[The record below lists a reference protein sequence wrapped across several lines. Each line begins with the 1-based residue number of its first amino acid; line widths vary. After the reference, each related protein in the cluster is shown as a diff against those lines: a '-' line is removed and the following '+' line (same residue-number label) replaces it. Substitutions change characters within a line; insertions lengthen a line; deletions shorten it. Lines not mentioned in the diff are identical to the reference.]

1 MTVRIQK
8 KNNQTMAMKIELYSA
23 PKLSQ
28 SGSGLRKLIQNN
40 DMPVLD
46 LLVRESIQNSLDAKD
61 ETSPFNYVRVEYRT
75 GDFDTAA
82 LDKELDGISLAGKP
96 EWGHRF
102 LSIADKNT
110 VGLTGEYN
118 HKGSNLYKLAFGI
131 TDAQQAAGAGGSW
144 GIGKTV
150 YFRVAVGMV
159 IYYSRIKKDN
169 GYDSLLTAA
178 FVEDETKDTAILP
191 PVGGQKFGIAW
202 WGSEVSPGDPS
213 IRETHDQQCI
223 DRVLAAFG
231 MKQYEGSDV
240 GTVIIIPFINEKYL
254 LSHNQPARDDG
265 APAPF
270 WMGRV
275 EDYLKLSVQKWY
287 SARLNN
293 RRYVHGKYLNVAING
308 KSIATDDMEPFF
320 RLTQALYNKA
330 ALTIAHSPDVQDV
343 RYEDAEIGSIEIRVN
358 SEINPNEAGQV
369 AYAKV
374 NRKQLGMTVPDNRP
388 SPYEYINSVV
398 DEDDFGRPVLMF
410 CRKPGMVVSYVTE
423 GPWVKGIPKSSEDE
437 FVVAWFVLNPAP
449 VLQLVNTPLQLE
461 EYVRKSEMADHS
473 SWDDLAVE
481 SQSQKPTII
490 TKIKKS
496 VSNKLG
502 KVFEEP
508 EDKPSRNE
516 NTGLG
521 NLLGR
526 VLLPPEGFG
535 RRPAQSPAGGAGA
548 ATVSHKDVKF
558 KYAVMEFT
566 PTGMLLEVD
575 AYTTRRKAA
584 SFGTVLG
591 VDAIAGSIDA
601 LSWESEMGLAL
612 PFAIKSALVTIN
624 SVDGVADG
632 RSFMVEK
639 GGDSAL
645 GALSASLRL
654 TPSGDWYGADIKF
667 ADGNTHSFDLTILYD
682 INLRRKDMKPVLS
695 FE

>member
-1 MTVRIQK
+1 
-8 KNNQTMAMKIELYSA
+8 MKIELYSA

-61 ETSPFNYVRVEYRT
+61 DTSPSKFVRVEYRT

-82 LDKELDGISLAGKP
+82 LDRELDGISLADKK

-110 VGLTGEYN
+110 VGLTGEYD

-159 IYYSRIKKDN
+159 FYYSRIRKGD

-191 PVGGQKFGIAW
+191 PVGAQKFGIAW
-202 WGSEVSPGDPS
+202 WGDEVFPGS
-213 IRETHDQQCI
+213 GTIRETHDQGCI

-231 MKQYEGSDV
+231 MKQYEGRDV

-254 LSHNQPARDDG
+254 LSHNQPAREEG
-265 APAPF
+265 TPAPF
-270 WMGRV
+270 WMGKV
-275 EDYLKLSVQKWY
+275 EDYLRLSVQKWY

-293 RRYVHGKYLNVAING
+293 RKYVHGKYLNVSING
-308 KSIATDDMEPFF
+308 KPIAPDEMEPFY
-320 RLTQALYNKA
+320 RLAQALYNKA
-330 ALTIAHSPDVQDV
+330 ALTTAHSPEAQDV
-343 RYEDAEIGSIEIRVN
+343 RYEDAEIGCIEIRVN
-358 SEINPNEAGQV
+358 SEISPNEAGQV

-374 NRKQLGMTVPDNRP
+374 NRKQLGMTAPDYHP
-388 SPYEYINSVV
+388 SPYEYVFSAV
-398 DEDDFGRPVLMF
+398 DEEAFGRPVLMF

-423 GPWVKGIPKSSEDE
+423 GAWVKGIPESSEDE
-437 FVVAWFVLNPAP
+437 FVVAWFVLNPTP
-449 VLQLVNTPLQLE
+449 VLQLVNTPEPLE

-473 SWDDLAVE
+473 SWDDLALD
-481 SQSQKPTII
+481 SQSQKPKII
-490 TKIKKS
+490 SKIKKS
-496 VSNKLG
+496 VSDKLG
-502 KVFEEP
+502 KVFLKP
-508 EDKPSRNE
+508 EDKPDRSE
-516 NTGLG
+516 NAGLG
-521 NLLGR
+521 NRLGR
-526 VLLPPEGFG
+526 VFLPPEGFG
-535 RRPAQSPAGGAGA
+535 RRPAPASGAGSG
-548 ATVSHKDVKF
+548 ATSVSHRDVRFRYSVK
-558 KYAVMEFT
+558 AFT
-566 PTGMLLEVD
+566 PTGMLLQVD
-575 AYTTRRKAA
+575 ASATRKKAA

-601 LSWESEMGLAL
+601 LSWESEMKLVL
-612 PFAIKSALVTIN
+612 PFAVSSAQVTIN
-624 SVDGVADG
+624 SIDGVADG
-632 RSFMVEK
+632 RSFKVEK
-639 GGDSAL
+639 GGNSVL
-645 GALSASLRL
+645 GPFTTELKL
-654 TPSGDWYGADIKF
+654 TPSGDWYGENLKF
-667 ADGNTHSFDLTILYD
+667 ADGNPHSFDLTIVYE
-682 INLRRKDMKPVLS
+682 INLRRKDIKPVLS

>member
-1 MTVRIQK
+1 
-8 KNNQTMAMKIELYSA
+8 MKIELYSA

-46 LLVRESIQNSLDAKD
+46 LLVRESVQNSLDAKD
-61 ETSPFNYVRVEYRT
+61 DSSPFNYVRMEYRT
-75 GDFDTAA
+75 GDFDVAA

-96 EWGHRF
+96 EWGNRF

-110 VGLTGEYN
+110 VGLTGKYDQ
-118 HKGSNLYKLAFGI
+118 KSSNLYKLAFGI

-159 IYYSRIKKDN
+159 IYYSRIKKGE

-202 WGSEVSPGDPS
+202 WGSAVSPGSSS
-213 IRETHDQQCI
+213 IRETHDQKCI

-231 MKQYEGSDV
+231 MKQYEGNDV
-240 GTVIIIPFINEKYL
+240 GTVIIIPFINEKFL
-254 LSHNQPARDDG
+254 LSHNQPAREDG
-265 APAPF
+265 APSPF

-275 EDYLKLSVQKWY
+275 EDYIKLSVQKWY

-293 RRYVHGKYLNVAING
+293 RRYVHGKYLSVAING
-308 KSIATDDMEPFF
+308 RSIASNDMEPFF
-320 RLTQALYNKA
+320 KLTQALYNKA
-330 ALTIAHSPDVQDV
+330 ALTISHSPDVQDV
-343 RYEDAEIGSIEIRVN
+343 RYGDVEIGCIEIRVN
-358 SEINPNEAGQV
+358 SEINPNDAGQV

-410 CRKPGMVVSYVTE
+410 CRKPGMVVSYETE
-423 GPWVKGIPKSSEDE
+423 GAWVKGIPKSSDDE

-449 VLQLVNTPLQLE
+449 VLQLVNTPLPLE

-473 SWDDLAVE
+473 SWDDLAIE
-481 SQSQKPTII
+481 SQKPTII

-508 EDKPSRNE
+508 EDKPSKSE

-535 RRPAQSPAGGAGA
+535 RKPAQSPTSGSGA
-548 ATVSHKDVKF
+548 ASASHKDVRF
-558 KYAVMEFT
+558 KYAVIEFN

-575 AYTTRRKAA
+575 AYTSRRKAA

-601 LSWESEMGLAL
+601 LSWESEMGLTL
-612 PFAIKSALVTIN
+612 PLVIKSALVTIN

-645 GALSASLRL
+645 GTLAASLKL
-654 TPSGDWYGADIKF
+654 TPSGDWYGMDIKF
-667 ADGNTHSFDLTILYD
+667 ADENSHSFDLTIIYD

>member
-1 MTVRIQK
+1 
-8 KNNQTMAMKIELYSA
+8 MKIELYSA

-61 ETSPFNYVRVEYRT
+61 DKSPFNYVKVEYRT

-96 EWGHRF
+96 EWGNRF

-110 VGLTGEYN
+110 VGLTGQYDN
-118 HKGSNLYKLAFGI
+118 KSSNLYKLAFGI

-150 YFRVAVGMV
+150 YFRVAVGLV
-159 IYYSRIKKDN
+159 IYYSRIKK
-169 GYDSLLTAA
+169 GEEYDSLLTAA

-191 PVGGQKFGIAW
+191 PVNGQKFGIAW
-202 WGSEVSPGDPS
+202 WGSEVSRGSGS
-213 IRETHDQQCI
+213 IRETHDQKCI

-231 MKQYEGSDV
+231 MKQYEGLDV
-240 GTVIIIPFINEKYL
+240 GTIIIIPFINEKYL
-254 LSHNQPARDDG
+254 LSHNQPARDDNT
-265 APAPF
+265 PKPF
-270 WMGRV
+270 WMSNV

-293 RRYVHGKYLNVAING
+293 RRYVHGKYLTVAING
-308 KSIATDDMEPFF
+308 RSIASSDMEPFF
-320 RLTQALYNKA
+320 KLTQALYNKA
-330 ALTIAHSPDVQDV
+330 ALTISHSPDVQDV
-343 RYEDAEIGSIEIRVN
+343 QYGDVEIGCIEIRVN

-369 AYAKV
+369 AYTKV

-388 SPYEYINSVV
+388 SPYEYINSAV
-398 DEDDFGRPVLMF
+398 DEDDFGRPVLLY

-423 GPWVKGIPKSSEDE
+423 GAWVKGLPKSSDDE
-437 FVVAWFVLNPAP
+437 FVIAWFVLNPAP
-449 VLQLVNTPLQLE
+449 VLQMVNTPLALE

-473 SWDDLAVE
+473 SWDDLAIE
-481 SQSQKPTII
+481 SHKPSII

-502 KVFEEP
+502 KVFEES
-508 EDKPSRNE
+508 EDKPSKNE
-516 NTGLG
+516 STGLG

-535 RRPAQSPAGGAGA
+535 RRPAQSTASGSGA
-548 ATVSHKDVKF
+548 ASASHKDVRF
-558 KYAVMEFT
+558 KYAVTKFT
-566 PTGMLLEVD
+566 PTGMLLEVE
-575 AYTTRRKAA
+575 AYTSRRKTA

-591 VDAIAGSIDA
+591 VDAIAGSIGA

-624 SVDGVADG
+624 SVDGVTNG
-632 RSFMVEK
+632 RAFMVEK

-645 GALSASLRL
+645 GPITASLRL
-654 TPSGDWYGADIKF
+654 TPSGDWYGADFKF
-667 ADGNTHSFDLTILYD
+667 ADGNTHSVDLTILYD